1 VWLTES
7 ARPRHIRL
15 PRRCPESGGLHVQ
28 VTAIWADR
36 RILKFLWLG
45 ALYAVAMKRLSSL
58 DAAFWFAETHTC
70 PMHVGGLAICD
81 PSAAPNFCF
90 DAVKD
95 LVSARL
101 PELPVLR
108 CRVAGAPLGLDRP
121 WLVEDTKL
129 DIDYHIRRIGVPSPG
144 GRRELE
150 ELIGRL
156 MSYPLERGKP
166 LWELW
171 FIEGLEG
178 GRVASLTK
186 MHHAVIDGVSGAGLS
201 EIMLDVTPEPRPPAV
216 GVRESSSAAGMPR
229 FERRALGAL
238 FNVAV
243 MTPYR
248 MARIAQQTLVQQL
261 AVRGLANKPP
271 HFFEAPTTRFNA
283 ELTPERR
290 IASTRVPLER
300 VKAVKRTFRVKL
312 NDVVIAMVSG
322 AIRGYLQDRGELPD
336 RPLIAQIPVS
346 THSGNASE
354 PGNQIT
360 SMTVSLATDVAD
372 VAERLKTI
380 YRNSQGAK
388 EMARA
393 LSAHQ
398 IMGLTDTTPPGLLAL
413 AVRAYTASHL
423 GGHVAPINLVIS
435 NVPGPDFPIYLAG
448 AVVESLVPIG
458 PLTMEVGLNITCF
471 SYHGSIDFGFV
482 STPEVADDIDEL
494 ADAIEPA
501 LTQLEEAA
509 GLVA

>member
-1 VWLTES
+1 
-7 ARPRHIRL
+7 
-15 PRRCPESGGLHVQ
+15 
-28 VTAIWADR
+28 
-36 RILKFLWLG
+36 
-45 ALYAVAMKRLSSL
+45 MKRLSSL

-70 PMHVGGLAICD
+70 PMHIGGLAICD
-81 PSAAPNFCF
+81 PSGAPNFSF
-90 DAVKD
+90 ETVKE
-95 LVSARL
+95 LISARL

-108 CRVAGAPLGLDRP
+108 YLVVGAPLGLDRP
-121 WLVEDTKL
+121 WFVEDTHL
-129 DIDYHIRRIGVPSPG
+129 DINYHIRRIAVPSPG

-150 ELIGRL
+150 ELVGRL
-156 MSYPLERGKP
+156 MSYPLERSRP

-171 FIEGLEG
+171 FIEGLERG
-178 GRVASLTK
+178 HVAYLTK
-186 MHHAVIDGVSGAGLS
+186 MHHAVIDGVSGAGLT
-201 EIMLDVTPEPRPPAV
+201 EIMLDATPEPRRPAV
-216 GVRESSSAAGMPR
+216 GVSESLSARGMPR
-229 FERRALGAL
+229 FERRALGAI

-248 MARIAQQTLVQQL
+248 MVRILQQTLVQQL

-283 ELTPERR
+283 QLTPERR
-290 IASTRVPLER
+290 IASTRVPLDR
-300 VKAVKRTFRVKL
+300 VKAVKRTFGVKL
-312 NDVVIAMVSG
+312 NDVVMALVSG
-322 AIRGYLQDRGELPD
+322 ALRGYLKDRGELPD

-346 THSGNASE
+346 THSDTSKS
-354 PGNQIT
+354 GNQIT
-360 SMTVSLATDVAD
+360 SMTISLATNVAD

-380 YRNSQGAK
+380 YRNSQGAN
-388 EMARA
+388 EMAKA
-393 LSAHQ
+393 LTAHQ

-448 AVVESLVPIG
+448 AVVERLVPIG

-471 SYHGSIDFGFV
+471 SYYGSIDFGFV
-482 STPEVADDIDEL
+482 TTPEVADDIDEL

-501 LTQLEEAA
+501 LRQLEEAA